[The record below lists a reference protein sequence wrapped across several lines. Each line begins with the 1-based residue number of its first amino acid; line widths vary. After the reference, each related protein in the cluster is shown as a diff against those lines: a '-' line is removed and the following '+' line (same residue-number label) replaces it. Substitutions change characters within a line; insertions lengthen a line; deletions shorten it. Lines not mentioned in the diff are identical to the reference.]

1 MYNFMKKGAFML
13 LVACLAMGMASCS
26 DDDPDYSNV
35 TPPTVAVTHS
45 ISGRVTGINGEG
57 LSATVSMN
65 GTSAATKADGTFV
78 FENVKAGTYTLKAE
92 ADGKESKE
100 TSVTVSDGDSNNPVW
115 NVALSNKGT
124 AINVEP
130 DGSASGVVTSET
142 LKGNE
147 DGEIEMTLTAPA
159 GAVEAGTQ
167 IIVTPIYST
176 DEVEQAAVRSAVTK
190 AVGSTLLIG
199 TRVSSSNASAELQES
214 VTLEYDVDPKMA
226 ETITAQKYV
235 NGTWVDAEYTVE
247 GGKVTVVADQF
258 ASYSLWCNATIS
270 SSRTSEAVSFSPDSW
285 DNLYGSGDVAV
296 ASSSY
301 SYKIGTDISSS
312 GTNKITAYLIE
323 IVARA
328 AGAGVTEATGTYPI
342 NVTLPVGTAMS
353 ISGQQE
359 VTTLTASALGRNVS
373 GRHAI
378 ILIKIPTTVQPEFRI
393 HLFQIDVHSGLSRHS
408 LHLAAFPI
416 YSHRAEARHTHLC
429 VQSQTSVNRIHPFHI
444 QPIAFPSKQS
454 TAHFQELRT
463 VPVPFL
469 RQHCHTQAYLLIP
482 IPIIIING
490 DYGLTGQLPPVADVP
505 FQTGSQ
511 VHQNLVHL
519 RVEDIPIM
527 QFRPCKQFHFG
538 TDRCLRQSF

>member
-312 GTNKITAYLIE
+312 GANKITAYLIE

-373 GRHAI
+373 GRQYG
-378 ILIKIPTTVQPEFRI
+378 TV
-393 HLFQIDVHSGLSRHS
+393 
-408 LHLAAFPI
+408 
-416 YSHRAEARHTHLC
+416 
-429 VQSQTSVNRIHPFHI
+429 SVITRSWN
-444 QPIAFPSKQS
+444 
-454 TAHFQELRT
+454 
-463 VPVPFL
+463 
-469 RQHCHTQAYLLIP
+469 RQH
-482 IPIIIING
+482 
-490 DYGLTGQLPPVADVP
+490 TG
-505 FQTGSQ
+505 
-511 VHQNLVHL
+511 
-519 RVEDIPIM
+519 
-527 QFRPCKQFHFG
+527 G
-538 TDRCLRQSF
+538 TN

>member
-45 ISGRVTGINGEG
+45 ISGRVTGVDGEG
-57 LSATVSMN
+57 ISATVSMG
-65 GTSAATKADGTFV
+65 GTSVTTKADGTFV
-78 FENVKAGTYTLKAE
+78 FEDVAAGTYTLKAE
-92 ADGKESKE
+92 ADGKEPKE

-124 AINVEP
+124 AIDVEP

-147 DGEIEMTLTAPA
+147 EGKIEMTLTAPA
-159 GAVEAGTQ
+159 NAVKEGTQ

-176 DEVEQAAVRSAVTK
+176 DEAEQAAVRSAGTK

-199 TRVSSSNASAELQES
+199 TRVSCSDASAELNGT
-214 VTLEYDVDPKMA
+214 VMTLEYDVDPEMA

-235 NGTWVDAEYTVE
+235 NGTWVDAEYTV
-247 GGKVTVVADQF
+247 GADGKVTVTADRF
-258 ASYSLWCNATIS
+258 TSYSLLCNATIS
-270 SSRTSEAVSFSPDSW
+270 SSKTSEAVSFSPDSW
-285 DNLYGSGDVAV
+285 DNLYGSGDMAV
-296 ASSSY
+296 SSASY

-373 GRHAI
+373 GRQYG
-378 ILIKIPTTVQPEFRI
+378 TV
-393 HLFQIDVHSGLSRHS
+393 
-408 LHLAAFPI
+408 
-416 YSHRAEARHTHLC
+416 
-429 VQSQTSVNRIHPFHI
+429 SVITRSWN
-444 QPIAFPSKQS
+444 
-454 TAHFQELRT
+454 
-463 VPVPFL
+463 
-469 RQHCHTQAYLLIP
+469 RQH
-482 IPIIIING
+482 
-490 DYGLTGQLPPVADVP
+490 TG
-505 FQTGSQ
+505 
-511 VHQNLVHL
+511 
-519 RVEDIPIM
+519 
-527 QFRPCKQFHFG
+527 G
-538 TDRCLRQSF
+538 TN

>member
-1 MYNFMKKGAFML
+1 MKKGAFML

-373 GRHAI
+373 GRQYG
-378 ILIKIPTTVQPEFRI
+378 TV
-393 HLFQIDVHSGLSRHS
+393 
-408 LHLAAFPI
+408 
-416 YSHRAEARHTHLC
+416 
-429 VQSQTSVNRIHPFHI
+429 SVITRSWN
-444 QPIAFPSKQS
+444 
-454 TAHFQELRT
+454 
-463 VPVPFL
+463 
-469 RQHCHTQAYLLIP
+469 RQH
-482 IPIIIING
+482 
-490 DYGLTGQLPPVADVP
+490 TG
-505 FQTGSQ
+505 
-511 VHQNLVHL
+511 
-519 RVEDIPIM
+519 
-527 QFRPCKQFHFG
+527 G
-538 TDRCLRQSF
+538 TN

>member
-1 MYNFMKKGAFML
+1 MYNFVKKGAFML
-13 LVACLAMGMASCS
+13 LVAGLVMGMASCS

-35 TPPTVAVTHS
+35 TPPMVAVTHS
-45 ISGRVTGINGEG
+45 ISGRVTGVDGES

-65 GTSAATKADGTFV
+65 GTSATTKADGTFV
-78 FENVKAGTYTLKAE
+78 FENVAAGTYTLKAE

-147 DGEIEMTLTAPA
+147 EGEIEMTLTAPA
-159 GAVEAGTQ
+159 NAVKEGTQ

-176 DEVEQAAVRSAVTK
+176 DEAEQAAFRSADTK

-199 TRVSSSNASAELQES
+199 TRVSCSDTSAELNGT
-214 VTLEYDVDPKMA
+214 VTLEYDVDPEMA

-235 NGTWVDAEYTVE
+235 NGTWVDAEYTVD

-258 ASYSLWCNATIS
+258 ASYSLWCNAIIIS
-270 SSRTSEAVSFSPDSW
+270 SKTSEAVSFSPDSW

-296 ASSSY
+296 SSSSY

-342 NVTLPVGTAMS
+342 NVTLPVGTAMN
-353 ISGQQE
+353 ISGRQE
-359 VTTLTASALGRNVS
+359 VTTLTASALGRSVS
-373 GRHAI
+373 G
-378 ILIKIPTTVQPEFRI
+378 KQYGTV
-393 HLFQIDVHSGLSRHS
+393 
-408 LHLAAFPI
+408 
-416 YSHRAEARHTHLC
+416 
-429 VQSQTSVNRIHPFHI
+429 SVI
-444 QPIAFPSKQS
+444 
-454 TAHFQELRT
+454 TRT
-463 VPVPFL
+463 WN
-469 RQHCHTQAYLLIP
+469 RQH
-482 IPIIIING
+482 
-490 DYGLTGQLPPVADVP
+490 TG
-505 FQTGSQ
+505 
-511 VHQNLVHL
+511 
-519 RVEDIPIM
+519 
-527 QFRPCKQFHFG
+527 G
-538 TDRCLRQSF
+538 TD

>member
-26 DDDPDYSNV
+26 DDDPDYRNV

-45 ISGRVTGINGEG
+45 ISGRVTGVDGEG
-57 LSATVSMN
+57 ISSTVSMG
-65 GTSAATKADGTFV
+65 GTSATTKADGTFV
-78 FENVKAGTYTLKAE
+78 FENVAAGTYTLKAE

-167 IIVTPIYST
+167 ILVTPIYST

-190 AVGSTLLIG
+190 AGGSTLLRG
-199 TRVSSSNASAELQES
+199 TRGCRSNASAELQEC
-214 VTLEYDVDPKMA
+214 VTFEYDVDPEIA

-235 NGTWVDAEYTVE
+235 NGQWVDAEYTV
-247 GGKVTVVADQF
+247 GTDGKVTVTADQF
-258 ASYSLWCNATIS
+258 TSYSLLCNATIS
-270 SSRTSEAVSFSPDSW
+270 SSKTSEAVSFSPDSW
-285 DNLYGSGDVAV
+285 DNLYGSGDMAV
-296 ASSSY
+296 SSASY

-342 NVTLPVGTAMS
+342 NVTLPVGTGMS

-359 VTTLTASALGRNVS
+359 VTTLTASALGRSVS
-373 GRHAI
+373 GRQYG
-378 ILIKIPTTVQPEFRI
+378 TV
-393 HLFQIDVHSGLSRHS
+393 
-408 LHLAAFPI
+408 
-416 YSHRAEARHTHLC
+416 
-429 VQSQTSVNRIHPFHI
+429 SVITRSWN
-444 QPIAFPSKQS
+444 
-454 TAHFQELRT
+454 
-463 VPVPFL
+463 
-469 RQHCHTQAYLLIP
+469 RQH
-482 IPIIIING
+482 
-490 DYGLTGQLPPVADVP
+490 TG
-505 FQTGSQ
+505 
-511 VHQNLVHL
+511 
-519 RVEDIPIM
+519 
-527 QFRPCKQFHFG
+527 G
-538 TDRCLRQSF
+538 TD

>member
-1 MYNFMKKGAFML
+1 MYNFVKKGAFML

-45 ISGRVTGINGEG
+45 ISGRVTGVDGEG
-57 LSATVSMN
+57 ILATVSMG
-65 GTSAATKADGTFV
+65 GTSVTTKADGTFV
-78 FENVKAGTYTLKAE
+78 FENVAAGTYTLKAE

-124 AINVEP
+124 AINVKP

-147 DGEIEMTLTAPA
+147 EGEIEMTLTAPA
-159 GAVEAGTQ
+159 NAVKEGTQ

-176 DEVEQAAVRSAVTK
+176 DEAEQAVSRSAGTK

-199 TRVSSSNASAELQES
+199 TRVSCSDTSAELNGT
-214 VTLEYDVDPKMA
+214 VTLEYDVDPEMA

-235 NGTWVDAEYTVE
+235 NGTWVDAEYTVD

-258 ASYSLWCNATIS
+258 ASYSLWCNAIIIS
-270 SSRTSEAVSFSPDSW
+270 SKTSEAVSFSPDSW

-296 ASSSY
+296 SSSSY

-342 NVTLPVGTAMS
+342 NVTLPVGTAMN
-353 ISGQQE
+353 ISGRQE
-359 VTTLTASALGRNVS
+359 VTTLTASALGRSVS
-373 GRHAI
+373 G
-378 ILIKIPTTVQPEFRI
+378 KQYGTV
-393 HLFQIDVHSGLSRHS
+393 
-408 LHLAAFPI
+408 
-416 YSHRAEARHTHLC
+416 
-429 VQSQTSVNRIHPFHI
+429 SVI
-444 QPIAFPSKQS
+444 
-454 TAHFQELRT
+454 TRT
-463 VPVPFL
+463 WN
-469 RQHCHTQAYLLIP
+469 RQH
-482 IPIIIING
+482 
-490 DYGLTGQLPPVADVP
+490 TG
-505 FQTGSQ
+505 
-511 VHQNLVHL
+511 
-519 RVEDIPIM
+519 
-527 QFRPCKQFHFG
+527 G
-538 TDRCLRQSF
+538 TD

>member
-1 MYNFMKKGAFML
+1 MYNFVKKGAFML

-45 ISGRVTGINGEG
+45 ISGRVTGVDGEG
-57 LSATVSMN
+57 ILATVSMG
-65 GTSAATKADGTFV
+65 GTSVTTKADGTFV
-78 FENVKAGTYTLKAE
+78 FENVAAGTYTLKAE

-124 AINVEP
+124 AINVKP

-147 DGEIEMTLTAPA
+147 EGEIEMTLTAPA
-159 GAVEAGTQ
+159 NAVKEGTQ

-176 DEVEQAAVRSAVTK
+176 DEAEQAAFRSADTK

-199 TRVSSSNASAELQES
+199 TRVSCSDTSAELNGT
-214 VTLEYDVDPKMA
+214 VTLEYDVDPEMA

-258 ASYSLWCNATIS
+258 ASYSLWCNATIIS
-270 SSRTSEAVSFSPDSW
+270 SKTSEAVSFSPDSW

-296 ASSSY
+296 SSSSY
-301 SYKIGTDISSS
+301 SYKIGTDISLS
-312 GTNKITAYLIE
+312 GTNRITAYLIE

-342 NVTLPVGTAMS
+342 NVTLPVGTAMN
-353 ISGQQE
+353 ISGRQE
-359 VTTLTASALGRNVS
+359 VTTLTASALGRSVS
-373 GRHAI
+373 G
-378 ILIKIPTTVQPEFRI
+378 KQYGTVSVITRTWN
-393 HLFQIDVHSGLSRHS
+393 R
-408 LHLAAFPI
+408 LH
-416 YSHRAEARHTHLC
+416 
-429 VQSQTSVNRIHPFHI
+429 
-444 QPIAFPSKQS
+444 
-454 TAHFQELRT
+454 
-463 VPVPFL
+463 
-469 RQHCHTQAYLLIP
+469 
-482 IPIIIING
+482 
-490 DYGLTGQLPPVADVP
+490 TG
-505 FQTGSQ
+505 
-511 VHQNLVHL
+511 
-519 RVEDIPIM
+519 
-527 QFRPCKQFHFG
+527 G
-538 TDRCLRQSF
+538 TD

>member
-373 GRHAI
+373 GRQYG
-378 ILIKIPTTVQPEFRI
+378 TVSVITR
-393 HLFQIDVHSGLSRHS
+393 SWNR
-408 LHLAAFPI
+408 
-416 YSHRAEARHTHLC
+416 RHT
-429 VQSQTSVNRIHPFHI
+429 
-444 QPIAFPSKQS
+444 
-454 TAHFQELRT
+454 
-463 VPVPFL
+463 
-469 RQHCHTQAYLLIP
+469 
-482 IPIIIING
+482 G
-490 DYGLTGQLPPVADVP
+490 
-505 FQTGSQ
+505 
-511 VHQNLVHL
+511 
-519 RVEDIPIM
+519 
-527 QFRPCKQFHFG
+527 G
-538 TDRCLRQSF
+538 TN

>member
-1 MYNFMKKGAFML
+1 MYNFVKKGAFML

-45 ISGRVTGINGEG
+45 ISGRVTGVDGEG
-57 LSATVSMN
+57 ISATVSMG
-65 GTSAATKADGTFV
+65 GTSVTTKADGTFV
-78 FENVKAGTYTLKAE
+78 FENVAAGTYTLKAE

-147 DGEIEMTLTAPA
+147 EGGIEMTLTAPA
-159 GAVEAGTQ
+159 NAVKEGTQ

-176 DEVEQAAVRSAVTK
+176 DEAEQAAVRSVGTK

-199 TRVSSSNASAELQES
+199 TRVSCSDTSAELNGT
-214 VTLEYDVDPKMA
+214 VTLEYDVDPEMA

-258 ASYSLWCNATIS
+258 ASYSLWCNATIIS
-270 SSRTSEAVSFSPDSW
+270 SKTSEAVSFSPDSW

-296 ASSSY
+296 SSSSY
-301 SYKIGTDISSS
+301 SYKIGTDISLS
-312 GTNKITAYLIE
+312 GTNRITAYLIE

-342 NVTLPVGTAMS
+342 NVTLPVGTAMN
-353 ISGQQE
+353 ISGRQE
-359 VTTLTASALGRNVS
+359 VTTLTASALGRSVS
-373 GRHAI
+373 G
-378 ILIKIPTTVQPEFRI
+378 KQYGTV
-393 HLFQIDVHSGLSRHS
+393 
-408 LHLAAFPI
+408 
-416 YSHRAEARHTHLC
+416 
-429 VQSQTSVNRIHPFHI
+429 SVI
-444 QPIAFPSKQS
+444 
-454 TAHFQELRT
+454 TRT
-463 VPVPFL
+463 WN
-469 RQHCHTQAYLLIP
+469 RQH
-482 IPIIIING
+482 
-490 DYGLTGQLPPVADVP
+490 TG
-505 FQTGSQ
+505 
-511 VHQNLVHL
+511 
-519 RVEDIPIM
+519 
-527 QFRPCKQFHFG
+527 G
-538 TDRCLRQSF
+538 TD